1 MGLGNKKAGA
11 VDVLP
16 TKAPVERLP
25 PWHESEAKP
34 KSAYV
39 GINPLLWV
47 KSQCDEILLRKVS
60 ERRI

>member
-1 MGLGNKKAGA
+1 MGLGNKKAGT

>member
-25 PWHESEAKP
+25 PRHESEAKRNG
-34 KSAYV
+34 V
-39 GINPLLWV
+39 NPLRRA
-47 KSQCDEILLRKVS
+47 KKRLRIGNSS
-60 ERRI
+60 ESFQLNPPTSE